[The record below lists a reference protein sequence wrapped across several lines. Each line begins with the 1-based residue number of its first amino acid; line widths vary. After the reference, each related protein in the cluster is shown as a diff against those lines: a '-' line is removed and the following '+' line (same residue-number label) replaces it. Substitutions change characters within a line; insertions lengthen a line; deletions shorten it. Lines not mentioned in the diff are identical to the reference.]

1 MPGGSQSCLPCRHL
15 GLPGCPTLRGR
26 RLAMVDPQLRARGR
40 ARPTADGGLR
50 ADLNS
55 QFAIPGL
62 GLMPHRAPLDVR
74 RASGG
79 LAGHQREHLLSG
91 DPVRLEVVLAA
102 QILIT
107 YWAGNHT
114 CGPERGYVMSACS
127 SACSCLACSGP
138 SLIHCRIRPCMNQGR
153 RRCAALRPALPAP
166 GSALARPARR
176 AGAVPSPGGTGDYI
190 GSSGTPCWY
199 SRKPS
204 SSPSIVQLAAAV
216 ARPPSA
222 SLARFGCHGP

>member
-1 MPGGSQSCLPCRHL
+1 MKYVNLTDPPQKVRTAAMGGGTCLQFPGLDMVLEG
-15 GLPGCPTLRGR
+15 LRGQCG
-26 RLAMVDPQLRARGR
+26 AAPAP
-40 ARPTADGGLR
+40 A
-50 ADLNS
+50 
-55 QFAIPGL
+55 
-62 GLMPHRAPLDVR
+62 RAPFR
-74 RASGG
+74 
-79 LAGHQREHLLSG
+79 G

-222 SLARFGCHGP
+222 SLARFGCDGP